1 MGILEKLRPQ
11 PRWKHADP
19 AVRAA
24 AVYELGPEDSEALRA
39 LAREDAD
46 ARVRRAAVNR
56 IDELPLLADVARTD
70 PDEEVRADA
79 VRGLAGLA
87 AEADEASQAVEA
99 VRHLISLG
107 RTREIVVAARENRDP
122 AIRAA
127 IIDLIDDGKALGSIS
142 RHAADAQTRLRALAR
157 VSDPAEILNVA
168 LKSEHTDTA
177 VAAHVRL
184 AGNDFFCGLT
194 FPVGQSHCSLIL
206 GGWGGTT
213 VGLSNLDGRDASEN
227 ETTREMR
234 FEDKRWYRVRV
245 AVSVTHIRAWLD
257 NESIVE
263 VARAGRRIGIRP
275 EVEPSLPMGIAGFR
289 TGAGIRAIQI
299 RAL

>member
-24 AVYELGPEDSEALRA
+24 AVYDLGPEDADALRA

-70 PDEEVRADA
+70 PDEDVRADA

-87 AEADEASQAVEA
+87 AEADEAARAVDA
-99 VRHLISLG
+99 VRHLLSLG
-107 RTREIVVAARENRDP
+107 RTREIVVAARENRDA

-127 IIDLIDDGKALGSIS
+127 IIDLIDEGKALGSIS

-157 VSDPAEILNVA
+157 VSDPAELLNVA

-177 VAAHVRL
+177 VAALERIE
-184 AGNDFFCGLT
+184 AADA
-194 FPVGQSHCSLIL
+194 
-206 GGWGGTT
+206 
-213 VGLSNLDGRDASEN
+213 LSA
-227 ETTREMR
+227 
-234 FEDKRWYRVRV
+234 V
-245 AVSVTHIRAWLD
+245 AKG
-257 NESIVE
+257 
-263 VARAGRRIGIRP
+263 ARNKVAGRRAKTKVRQLEESAQPPAAPAVVRMSADDAQRARQLLHRAEAVVAIA
-275 EVEPSLPMGIAGFR
+275 EPDEA
-289 TGAGIRAIQI
+289 A
-299 RAL
+299 RALADVRLEWAELGADVEV

>member
-24 AVYELGPEDSEALRA
+24 AVYDLGPEDADALRA

-70 PDEEVRADA
+70 PDEDVRADA

-87 AEADEASQAVEA
+87 AEADEAARAVDA
-99 VRHLISLG
+99 VRHLLSLG
-107 RTREIVVAARENRDP
+107 RTREIVVAARENRDA

-127 IIDLIDDGKALGSIS
+127 IIDLIDEGKALGSIS

-157 VSDPAEILNVA
+157 VSDPAELLNVA

-177 VAAHVRL
+177 VAALERIE
-184 AGNDFFCGLT
+184 AADA
-194 FPVGQSHCSLIL
+194 
-206 GGWGGTT
+206 
-213 VGLSNLDGRDASEN
+213 LSA
-227 ETTREMR
+227 
-234 FEDKRWYRVRV
+234 V
-245 AVSVTHIRAWLD
+245 AKG
-257 NESIVE
+257 
-263 VARAGRRIGIRP
+263 ARNKVAGRRAKTKVRQLEESAQPPTAPAVDACRP
-275 EVEPSLPMGIAGFR
+275 MTRSARVSCCIAPKRSSRSPSRTRRRGRSPMYVSNGPSWAPMSKSKR
-289 TGAGIRAIQI
+289 R
-299 RAL
+299 